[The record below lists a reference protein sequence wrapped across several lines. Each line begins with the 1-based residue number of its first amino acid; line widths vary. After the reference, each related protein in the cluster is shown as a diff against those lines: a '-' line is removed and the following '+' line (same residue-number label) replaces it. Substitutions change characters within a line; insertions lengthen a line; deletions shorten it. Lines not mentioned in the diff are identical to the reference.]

1 MPRREHVGG
10 APATALTSG
19 ILAAAASFTVD
30 DGSGYPTGAVGPFF
44 VVIDPGT
51 STEEKVLCSSRAG
64 ANFTVAGSGRGA
76 DNTLAVDHAS
86 GAVVQHVLA
95 ALEVDEHNAHV
106 VATSGVHGK
115 TSALASLSDAE
126 TLTNKTMSGGS
137 NSFSAIPQSAITS
150 LVAELA
156 ALVAADA
163 AINTNIDDW
172 DHDAPATFAYTAAP
186 STYPSGFSIKRIL
199 ASGGWPVD
207 GFVIT
212 FKLADN
218 TRAVQFFGEGGTGS
232 TSSAFFRHYNG
243 SAWQTHRGMSNP
255 TLAGD
260 WLNILA
266 SAINGGWANVFA
278 VDPAS
283 LRPTQAFNDAL
294 VDTTSTSY
302 VFGSPTLGATFV
314 APPSGQVLVSL
325 YANCT
330 GDTDAQANLAAPEI
344 RTGTLTS
351 SSLVVAADDDNAVV
365 LRNALSMAAG
375 TGPILFTGLT
385 PGATHTV
392 WHKLRVGGGEGHFVN
407 RRIVV
412 EPVA

>member
-1 MPRREHVGG
+1 MARREYKG
-10 APATALTSG
+10 AAPETTLSSG
-19 ILAAAASFTVD
+19 ILAAATSFNVD
-30 DGSGYPTGAVGPFF
+30 DGSGYPTGSIGPFF
-44 VVIDPGT
+44 IVIDPGT
-51 STEEKVLCSSRAG
+51 ALEEKILCTSRT
-64 ANFTVAGSGRGA
+64 ANAFSCSGGRGA
-76 DNTLAVDHAS
+76 DDTVAVDHAA
-86 GAVVQHVLA
+86 GAKIRHVHTKTDADEANEHVNA
-95 ALEVDEHNAHV
+95 A
-106 VATSGVHGK
+106 TGVHGK
-115 TSALASLSDAE
+115 TSALASLNDAE
-126 TLTNKTMSGGS
+126 TLTNKSISGAA
-137 NSFSAIPQSAITS
+137 NTLSAVPQSAITS
-150 LVAELA
+150 LVADLA

-186 STYPSGFSIKRIL
+186 STYPSGFSIKKIL

-218 TRAVQFFGEGGTGS
+218 TRAFQFFGEGGTGS

-255 TLAGD
+255 TLVGD
-260 WLNILA
+260 WLNVLA
-266 SAINGGWANVFA
+266 SAINGGWSTVFA

-283 LRPTQAFNDAL
+283 LRPTQAFNDTL

-365 LRNALSMAAG
+365 LRNALSQAAG
-375 TGPILFTGLT
+375 TGPILFAGLT
-385 PGATHTV
+385 PGATHTA
-392 WHKLRVGGGEGHFVN
+392 WHKLRVGGGTGHFVN